1 MKILLFF
8 SYHIFPKGCQ
18 SKFRFWWNM
27 YLRSLLNM
35 YHTKPTY
42 VCKYVHKCTYVYY
55 YRFNKLLKLNLL
67 WTKKMA
73 TATIVWQFTLK
84 TFQIISSSQVKSIQ
98 NYIPKS
104 QEMFELFYIFK
115 TGIVAYFPNGLH
127 FAKLTCQ
134 TFVCFLHSS
143 LSFKSEVIS
152 AFHRGY
158 WAELIP

>member
-1 MKILLFF
+1 MSTGNPVFVPVISSNNTEGKSNVIRRHSKISKILLRKFYKILNENSTFF
-8 SYHIFPKGCQ
+8 SYHIFLKGCQ

-55 YRFNKLLKLNLL
+55 YRFNNLLKLNLL

-84 TFQIISSSQVKSIQ
+84 TFQIISSSQVKSI
-98 NYIPKS
+98 
-104 QEMFELFYIFK
+104 
-115 TGIVAYFPNGLH
+115 
-127 FAKLTCQ
+127 
-134 TFVCFLHSS
+134 
-143 LSFKSEVIS
+143 
-152 AFHRGY
+152 
-158 WAELIP
+158 